1 MPLSTDRPLRRL
13 ARHVLLAATLLYTAV
28 GAAWAAP
35 FNVYHWGEVTQP
47 VAPSSLIPGIYA
59 GDRYS
64 VAFVVDNGGATAQS
78 QTWTGEHLRC
88 AIWTVERL
96 DPSGENYITVM
107 EFQQD
112 LTATPPTTVNGTLTT
127 GPGGALTGMFNQIA
141 AVPAGSY
148 SATGVTLTPPV
159 EWFANG
165 INDVFY
171 DSGSTRSFGSALGGV
186 PMGPSNLAAWSGPN
200 PYDGEC
206 GAPAGYTVSV
216 DVIGLNAAG
225 GAVDLTLSGAQSGTT
240 SMALPPGATYP
251 MAFPVQ
257 VNPGTG
263 YAVALTSQPT
273 GQSCAVEGGNA
284 SGIMPAANVTVT
296 LRCQGG
302 GLPPSGVTAVPTLGV
317 WSLLALG
324 LVAGGLGAR
333 RLRARADGP
342 A

>member
-59 GDRYS
+59 GDRYT
-64 VAFVVDNGGATAQS
+64 VTFVMDNGGATAQS

-96 DPSGENYITVM
+96 DPSGEKYITVM

-127 GPGGALTGMFNQIA
+127 GPGGALTGMFNQIE

-206 GAPAGYTVSV
+206 GAPAGYT
-216 DVIGLNAAG
+216 
-225 GAVDLTLSGAQSGTT
+225 
-240 SMALPPGATYP
+240 
-251 MAFPVQ
+251 
-257 VNPGTG
+257 
-263 YAVALTSQPT
+263 
-273 GQSCAVEGGNA
+273 
-284 SGIMPAANVTVT
+284 
-296 LRCQGG
+296 
-302 GLPPSGVTAVPTLGV
+302 PSGVTAVPTLGV